1 MAKCQ
6 LLEVSGDLMAYII
19 TSVASVLLFISLM
32 LFIFTP
38 PMKKI
43 LHFFFAPRWI
53 SAVIIIRMLM
63 GFIIIAAAPFTG
75 FPNMM
80 LFLGIAVIFLAMTM
94 PFFSEDSLNQ
104 MSQWWMSQSNWML
117 RFYALIFIPIWMFFI
132 FASLPDPSVLE
143 QLLQYIVPH
152 TH

>member
-1 MAKCQ
+1 
-6 LLEVSGDLMAYII
+6 MAYII
-19 TSVASVLLFISLM
+19 TSIASILLLICVM
-32 LFIFTP
+32 LFLFTS
-38 PMKKI
+38 PMKKL

-94 PFFSEDSLNQ
+94 PFMAEEKLEL
-104 MSQWWMSQSNWML
+104 MSQWWMAQTNWML
-117 RFYALIFIPIWMFFI
+117 RLYALFFAPIWMFFI
-132 FASLPDPSVLE
+132 FASLPDPTILSELLNVL
-143 QLLQYIVPH
+143 IPH
-152 TH
+152 AH

>member
-1 MAKCQ
+1 
-6 LLEVSGDLMAYII
+6 MAYII
-19 TSVASVLLFISLM
+19 TSIASILFLISLM
-32 LFIFTP
+32 LLLFTS
-38 PMKKI
+38 PMKKL

-53 SAVIIIRMLM
+53 NAVIVIRMLM

-94 PFFSEDSLNQ
+94 PFLSEESLHE
-104 MSQWWMSQSNWML
+104 MSDWWLAQSNWML
-117 RFYALIFIPIWMFFI
+117 RLYALIFAPIWLFFM
-132 FASLPDPSVLE
+132 FASLPDPAIIEEFLLYVL
-143 QLLQYIVPH
+143 PH